1 MLNEENRMLPTDEG
15 ALELIMAVIKLA
27 REDYVLDIQWL
38 ADHTD
43 NPARVLTKR
52 YSELNIRARKL
63 GDALGKEKKRIK
75 RNKRILESAE
85 SNEADLVRA
94 REAIRESEN
103 LIAKLKPQHAEQ
115 RKEYRFLLK
124 ATTAV
129 NEIGQ
134 IEEWVRESPE
144 AIETWRKFALL
155 EYLED
160 LKLSREQKRELTDRL
175 RKDKRDPWILFREIR
190 EELTGST
197 ERKGKRRRRK

>member
-1 MLNEENRMLPTDEG
+1 MLLTDEE
-15 ALELIMAVIKLA
+15 ALDLIIAVIKLA
-27 REDYVLDIQWL
+27 KEDYVLDIQWL

-43 NPARVLTKR
+43 NPARTLAKR

-63 GDALGKEKKRIK
+63 GDALGEEKNRIK
-75 RNKRILESAE
+75 RNKRILESIE

-129 NEIGQ
+129 NEIEQ

-144 AIETWRKFALL
+144 AIKTWRKFALL

-160 LKLSREQKRELTDRL
+160 LKLSREQKRELIDRL